1 DEWSAA
7 DCAQARQ
14 LRKTIVANRIS
25 KYNLTGQDWQPACRS
40 CSGQPRRVVL
50 VPGQVESD
58 ASIRMGAGS
67 IKTNQGLLQAAR
79 AAEPDAWLVYKP
91 HPDV

>member
-1 DEWSAA
+1 
-7 DCAQARQ
+7 
-14 LRKTIVANRIS
+14 
-25 KYNLTGQDWQPACRS
+25 
-40 CSGQPRRVVL
+40 
-50 VPGQVESD
+50 VESD

-91 HPDV
+91 HPDVVSGLRSSDRPVSEYQAWCDELVLAGDSSQMLEHVDAVHTMTSLLGFE